1 MEIEQLVKACQKG
14 DRQAFEE
21 LIRLFYPYVSGFLL
35 KLTPDASLAEDLT
48 QETFLKMIR
57 GIDRFDTRRGA
68 GFGTWLVTI
77 ARNLYI
83 DAVRRRVPSAELEA
97 LPLRDPTDMAA
108 AVDQR
113 LQYEEVL
120 QAMEELPPKQGLAI
134 RLKYVENQTLAEIAE
149 RFGVPPNTVK
159 SRIHEGVVKLRRRFH
174 STERTEQ
181 DETKR

>member
-120 QAMEELPPKQGLAI
+120 QAMEELPPRAGAGHP
-134 RLKYVENQTLAEIAE
+134 AEIRGKPDAG
-149 RFGVPPNTVK
+149 RNRGT
-159 SRIHEGVVKLRRRFH
+159 LRRTAQHREKPHPRRRCQAAAAIPFD
-174 STERTEQ
+174 RK
-181 DETKR
+181 DGAR

>member
-83 DAVRRRVPSAELEA
+83 DAVRRRVPSAGA
-97 LPLRDPTDMAA
+97 GGTASARSHRHGGSRGSKA
-108 AVDQR
+108 AV
-113 LQYEEVL
+113 
-120 QAMEELPPKQGLAI
+120 
-134 RLKYVENQTLAEIAE
+134 
-149 RFGVPPNTVK
+149 
-159 SRIHEGVVKLRRRFH
+159 
-174 STERTEQ
+174 
-181 DETKR
+181 

>member
-21 LIRLFYPYVSGFLL
+21 LIRLFFPYVSGFLL
-35 KLTPDASLAEDLT
+35 KLTPDVSLAEDLT

-57 GIDRFDTRRGA
+57 GIDREPALAPGWSPSPGTFILTLCGA
-68 GFGTWLVTI
+68 VS
-77 ARNLYI
+77 
-83 DAVRRRVPSAELEA
+83 RRRSWRHCLCAIPQTWRQPWIKGCSMKRYFRPWRSSPE
-97 LPLRDPTDMAA
+97 
-108 AVDQR
+108 
-113 LQYEEVL
+113 
-120 QAMEELPPKQGLAI
+120 QGLAI

-149 RFGVPPNTVK
+149 RFGVPPNIVK